1 MNREEILEFLRQK
14 KQILSKEYGI
24 KTLGLFGSYS
34 TNKQRKNSDID
45 ILVEFSK
52 SISLLK
58 YLKLVNKLSKETGKK
73 IDLVMKS
80 ALKKNIGKQILK
92 EVVYV

>member
-1 MNREEILEFLRQK
+1 MNREEILNFLRQQ
-14 KQILSKEYGI
+14 KQILSKEYGV

-34 TNKQRKNSDID
+34 TNKQKKNSDID

-52 SISLLK
+52 SISLLE
-58 YLKLVNKLSKETGKK
+58 YLKLVNKLSKETGKR

-80 ALKKNIGKQILK
+80 ALKKNIGKIILK

>member
-1 MNREEILEFLRQK
+1 MNREDILKFLKQK
-14 KQILSKEYGI
+14 KQVLSKEYGV

-34 TNKQRKNSDID
+34 NNKQKKNSDID
-45 ILVEFSK
+45 ILVEFSR

-58 YLKLVNKLSKETGKK
+58 YLSLVNKLSKETGKK

>member
-1 MNREEILEFLRQK
+1 MNREDILKFLKQK
-14 KQILSKEYGI
+14 KQILAKEYGV

-34 TNKQRKNSDID
+34 TNKQNKNSDID

-92 EVVYV
+92 EVIYV

>member
-1 MNREEILEFLRQK
+1 MKREQIINLLK
-14 KQILSKEYGI
+14 KRKQVLAKEYGV

-34 TNKQRKNSDID
+34 INKQNKNSDVD
-45 ILVEFSK
+45 ILVEFNK
-52 SISLLK
+52 SISLLQ
-58 YLKLVNKLSKETGKK
+58 YLKLSNKLNKDIGKK

-92 EVVYV
+92 EVIYI